1 MIDPHEDTGRYA
13 KAYSRFHL
21 VLTSAPGN
29 TFTCDNQTVHM
40 QPGELWWFNHRGE
53 HSVRNDS
60 DTDRIH
66 LIFDAQVPGFAVRE
80 LSSVQANPAAGIRIV
95 EAPLADRIDRMAEL
109 LHAHWDEVAKNK
121 QVMVLKPDRERYAYL
136 DEHGGLLCLWALDA
150 DGEIVGYSV
159 NFIGPHIHY
168 ADLTVANNDVL
179 FLRED
184 LRPSTLGLRLIRE
197 TERAAK
203 ARGAQLMLWLRRTNP
218 WFMGALCASMAVSL
232 AGVFWSAVPTELVN
246 AAQLFIGT
254 SLGVGFRREFLH
266 TAPRWLTSVGLGTAA
281 MLGLSALFGWGMA
294 TLVGQHPAT
303 LILGTSPGGIAE
315 MAITA
320 KVLQLG
326 VPVVT
331 AFQVCRLVAV
341 LVLVAPLFDWLE
353 RKGHL
358 A

>member
-1 MIDPHEDTGRYA
+1 MHQFHRLMTSLPVGALLDALAAQPSLWDEITVRQAAPGSPHHDTECIWLRGPRDITLDTVFNELRAVDYPSMHELAQAVYPLVAPVLREIGSTQLGRVLIVKLKPGGVIDPHEDTGRYA

-66 LIFDAQVPGFAVRE
+66 LIFDAQVPGFQVRE

-168 ADLTVANNDVL
+168 ADLNVANNDVL

-184 LRPSTLGLRLIRE
+184 LRQSTLGLRLIRE

-203 ARGAQLMLWLRRTNP
+203 ARGAQLMLWH
-218 WFMGALCASMAVSL
+218 AK
-232 AGVFWSAVPTELVN
+232 E
-246 AAQLFIGT
+246 GT
-254 SLGVGFRREFLH
+254 SLDKIMPRLRYGVQDIIYSKE
-266 TAPRWLTSVGLGTAA
+266 
-281 MLGLSALFGWGMA
+281 
-294 TLVGQHPAT
+294 
-303 LILGTSPGGIAE
+303 I
-315 MAITA
+315 
-320 KVLQLG
+320 
-326 VPVVT
+326 
-331 AFQVCRLVAV
+331 
-341 LVLVAPLFDWLE
+341 
-353 RKGHL
+353 
-358 A
+358 